1 MLVWEPIFFFLFSK
15 YKLVIFLNIIIKK
28 ITSKT
33 KSKVSKN
40 CKSIFKKS
48 NTFGLI
54 KAKNVSILSPIQ
66 IIESKTINLKCVV
79 TNNTYASY
87 YI

>member
-1 MLVWEPIFFFLFSK
+1 M
-15 YKLVIFLNIIIKK
+15 IFLNIIIKK

-66 IIESKTINLKCVV
+66 IIESKTINLKFF
-79 TNNTYASY
+79 NLLN
-87 YI
+87 I